1 MGRPS
6 SSLFKT
12 KIYTRKCSTRYLGDV
27 QQRVNEKKKASIK
40 ILKEKT
46 LGCFEFFLLYTLD
59 CVPGLLVGR
68 QSSAW
73 MTNLFYIALPSYVSS
88 CLSFFMSPS
97 TLSIQQT
104 SIPSCCVS
112 TMLNMVLLAEI
123 EEKTKVQ
130 NKNVLECKR
139 TRKKKWTI

>member
-1 MGRPS
+1 
-6 SSLFKT
+6 
-12 KIYTRKCSTRYLGDV
+12 
-27 QQRVNEKKKASIK
+27 
-40 ILKEKT
+40 
-46 LGCFEFFLLYTLD
+46 
-59 CVPGLLVGR
+59 VPGLLVGR